1 MHVSATLSTTWRG
14 RSSSGSV
21 VLKKQKENRNQ
32 NEKHRHEA
40 GIKHRKPIESI
51 NANTVVASRN
61 IRF

>member
-14 RSSSGSV
+14 RSASGSK
-21 VLKKQKENRNQ
+21 VLKKPKENKNQ